1 MTPYDPLGD
10 GLMDDPPQGPL
21 TREAAMTNQ
30 PYQPGIDPSHPQMPR
45 RDERYQMAEQP
56 PIPPGQWYSGNAN
69 VPTDRPSVTPF
80 DPPKKKQLSTIAI
93 LLFVAVGGALISI
106 GWAGIQWASLH
117 EPSIGNAL
125 AGRQLYSDAE
135 VIRILSIV
143 GFLAGLGSIAYPI
156 IRAVR
161 R

>member
-1 MTPYDPLGD
+1 
-10 GLMDDPPQGPL
+10 
-21 TREAAMTNQ
+21 MTNQ

-45 RDERYQMAEQP
+45 RDERYQMAQP
-56 PIPPGQWYSGNAN
+56 PNYPP
-69 VPTDRPSVTPF
+69 VK
-80 DPPKKKQLSTIAI
+80 PKKHLSTIAI

-117 EPSIGNAL
+117 EPSLGNAL

-143 GFLAGLGSIAYPI
+143 GFLAGLASIAYPI